1 MTKNSPGK
9 SLPVVPLVISGGVVI
24 VGCVLLAIAFI
35 FLLNPG
41 GRSSAAAETAT
52 PSPTPVSLLP
62 TVTMVPTA
70 VPTATVE
77 PTQEPAEESAPEE
90 TEPTD
95 TPAPTAQDQ
104 PTTEPQPTAP
114 PPPTDTPEPTATP
127 ENQIIK
133 DVQFSLQ
140 SQTVAANESVVFNF
154 SITNATN
161 QEVQLGIV
169 GVVVWKDGVNAH
181 FHQSWVGW
189 TLQPGKTDSWQDK
202 LAIGTPGL
210 YQLQLSICMSSVDE
224 CTDGAGDWQ
233 LQGQP
238 IDLTIT

>member
-1 MTKNSPGK
+1 MLKNSPDK
-9 SLPVVPLVISGGVVI
+9 PLPIVPLVISGGVVI
-24 VGCVLLAIAFI
+24 IGCVFLAIALVV
-35 FLLNPG
+35 LLKPG
-41 GRSSAAAETAT
+41 SGRSSAAVETAT
-52 PSPTPVSLLP
+52 PSITSLP
-62 TVTMVPTA
+62 TATMMPTGL
-70 VPTATVE
+70 PTATVE
-77 PTQEPAEESAPEE
+77 PTQEPTQESAPEV
-90 TEPTD
+90 PTD
-95 TPAPTAQDQ
+95 TPVPTVQDQ
-104 PTTEPQPTAP
+104 PTTEPQPTNTPA
-114 PPPTDTPEPTATP
+114 PTDTPEPTATP
-127 ENQIIK
+127 ENQTIK

-140 SQTVAANESVVFNF
+140 SQTVAANESVIFNF

-224 CTDGAGDWQ
+224 CTAGAGDWQ